1 MRSATEPP
9 IRAQAVK
16 SAAWYGVTRL
26 WGQLLSWGVS
36 ILLARLLMPADYGL
50 FAIAVSIT
58 MLVEMLQDFGLG
70 TAIVQRQ
77 ELTRPQL
84 NAVFWVVVTSS
95 LAITTTTFL
104 TAEWI
109 GVFYAEPRLTWV
121 LRVLCLTFLLNSLGM
136 VPYSLLTKALN
147 LRHRSLADVSGT
159 TIGSGAA
166 LVLAYLG
173 FGVWALVLGQ
183 LTRATVINGM
193 LFVLSRWTPGLE
205 VSREGLGDVLL
216 FGVRIASMHII
227 GNLSPTTSVFIL
239 ARVLGGAAVG
249 LFSMAQSLAE
259 APHRISTAIINQVS
273 FPVFSRLQG
282 EPELLAS
289 YFLKIS
295 KYLAVISLPVQV
307 GLILVSADL
316 VPVLLS
322 AKWEAMVAP
331 FQIICL
337 ESTVVVLTLTASPL
351 LTALGRANL
360 LLGRSFFSVSTMIAA
375 TLLGVPFGLTG
386 VALARLIAMIPLRL
400 TLLLPCLWA
409 LEVRMGTYLRQLISP
424 ALATA
429 LMAGA
434 VVIARHALAA
444 DGSPVERLVVSV
456 VAGAATYVPAILFL
470 DRTLSSDLR
479 DVAKDL
485 FSTSK
490 G

>member
-1 MRSATEPP
+1 MQTDTAPP

-36 ILLARLLMPADYGL
+36 IVLARLLMPADYGL
-50 FAIAVSIT
+50 FAIALSIT

-70 TAIVQRQ
+70 TALVQRQ
-77 ELTRPQL
+77 DLTRPQI
-84 NAVFWVVVTSS
+84 NAVFWTVVTSS
-95 LAITTTTFL
+95 LVITSATFL
-104 TAEWI
+104 AAEWI
-109 GVFYAEPRLTWV
+109 AAFYAEPSLAWV

-147 LRHRSLADVSGT
+147 LRHRSMADVSGT
-159 TIGSGAA
+159 TIGSVAA
-166 LVLAYLG
+166 LVLAYFG

-183 LTRATVINGM
+183 LSRAAVLNGM
-193 LFVLSRWTPGLE
+193 LFVLSRWSPGLQ
-205 VSREGLGDVLL
+205 VTREGLGDVLL
-216 FGVRIASMHII
+216 FGIRIASMHIV
-227 GNLSPTTSVFIL
+227 GNLSPTVSVFVL

-282 EPELLAS
+282 QPEMLAS

-295 KYLAVISLPVQV
+295 KYLAVVSLPVQV
-307 GLILVSADL
+307 GLILVASDL

-322 AKWEAMVAP
+322 AQWEAMVVP
-331 FQIICL
+331 FQIVCL

-360 LLGRSFFSVSTMIAA
+360 LLARSFLSVSTMIAA
-375 TLLGVPFGLTG
+375 TLVGVPFGLTG
-386 VALARLIAMIPLRL
+386 VALARVIAMVPLRL

-409 LEVRMGTYLRQLISP
+409 LEVPMRTYLRQLVSP
-424 ALATA
+424 MLATG
-429 LMAGA
+429 LMSGA
-434 VVIARHALAA
+434 VLTVHHAFPV
-444 DGSPVERLVVSV
+444 DGRPIERLGVSV
-456 VAGAATYVPAILFL
+456 AVGAVTYVLAILLL
-470 DRTLSSDLR
+470 DRTLGSDIR
-479 DVAKDL
+479 HVAKDL

-490 G
+490 A